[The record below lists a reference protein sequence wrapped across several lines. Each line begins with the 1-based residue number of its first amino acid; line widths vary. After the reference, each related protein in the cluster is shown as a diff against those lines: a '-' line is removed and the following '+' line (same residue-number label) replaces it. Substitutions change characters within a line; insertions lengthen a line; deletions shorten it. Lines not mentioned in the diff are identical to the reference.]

1 MANRF
6 EGIIIPKVPDTIP
19 DNANQDLRK
28 YLDDLNR
35 TIKSLVVLLIQKEEQ
50 GE

>member
-6 EGIIIPKVPDTIP
+6 NGLIIPKVPDTIP

-28 YLDDLNR
+28 YLEDLSR
-35 TIKSLVVLLIQKEEQ
+35 MLKSLIVLLIQKEEQ